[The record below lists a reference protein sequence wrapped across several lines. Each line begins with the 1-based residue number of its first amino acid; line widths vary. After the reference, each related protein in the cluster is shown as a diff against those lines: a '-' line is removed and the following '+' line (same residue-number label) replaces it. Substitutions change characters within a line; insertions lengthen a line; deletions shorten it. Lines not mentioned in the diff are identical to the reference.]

1 MRLVSYEFMAFLAV
15 LVTLYYAVPG
25 RFQWMLL
32 LAFSYGFCAWG
43 GGGAISLLYPLI
55 TTASTWLLA
64 NWMGSMTRKS
74 KAWIKERSPGREE
87 KKEHDRQVKK
97 RQRRLLALGLFLN
110 FGILAVFKYFH
121 VLLEPVSAVLG
132 ISYYTFQSMGY
143 LIDVYYRKHEPEKN
157 LARFALFVSFFPQM
171 TAGPISRFEQM
182 RDRLYDARRF
192 QMRNVKLGGLRMLWG
207 YFKKLVVADR
217 LGPAVAVIIR
227 SPETYDGIYVLLG
240 MAGYAIWM
248 YADFAGAMDIAL
260 GTAQMLGIRLPENFD
275 RPFFSKSQGEF
286 WRRWHMT
293 LMLWL
298 REYVFFPVST
308 SRFSKKAS
316 ALAARLWGK
325 KAGERMP
332 AYLATL
338 TAWFAVGVWHGAS
351 WNFVAWGLAN
361 GIALLISQELT
372 GWRRTFHA
380 RCSFAR
386 TRAYGLFQ
394 VIRTFFAFACL
405 EMLEYYSF
413 GTAFAMF
420 GSLVTSSRISQLWD
434 GRFET
439 LGLKAA
445 DVWMLGAGV
454 LLMFAASLLKG
465 RGSVRERLE
474 KQPVLAQYG
483 AAFGLFVL
491 VLVAGVY
498 GRGYD
503 ASQFIYNQF

>member
-1 MRLVSYEFMAFLAV
+1 MSLVSYEFLAFLAA
-15 LVTLYYAVPG
+15 LVTLSYVVPG

-32 LAFSYGFCAWG
+32 LAFSYGFYAWG
-43 GGGAISLLYPLI
+43 GVLSLCYPLI
-55 TTASTWLLA
+55 TTGSTWFLA
-64 NWMGSMTRKS
+64 NWMGSMTRQS
-74 KAWIKERSPGREE
+74 KAWIGERNLSREE
-87 KKEHDRQVKK
+87 KKEHNRQVKQ
-97 RQRRLLALGLFLN
+97 RQRRILAMGLLLN

-121 VLLEPVSAVLG
+121 LLPVHAGAVLG

-143 LIDVYYRKHEPEKN
+143 LIDVYYRKHEPERN

-171 TAGPISRFEQM
+171 TAGPISRFEQLKGC
-182 RDRLYDARRF
+182 LYDARKF
-192 QMRNVKLGGLRMLWG
+192 QARNVKLGALRMLWG
-207 YFKKLVVADR
+207 YFKKLVIADR

-240 MAGYAIWM
+240 MVGYAIWM

-260 GTAQMLGIRLPENFD
+260 GTAQMFGIRLPENFD
-275 RPFFSKSQGEF
+275 RPFFSKSLGEF

-298 REYVFFPVST
+298 REYIFFPVST

-316 ALAARLWGK
+316 ALAARLFGK
-325 KAGERMP
+325 KAGEKCP
-332 AYLATL
+332 VSLATL
-338 TAWFAVGVWHGAS
+338 TVWFVAGIWHGAS
-351 WNFVAWGLAN
+351 RNFVVWGLAN

-372 GWRRTFHA
+372 GWRRKFHD
-380 RCSFAR
+380 RFSFAR
-386 TRAYGLFQ
+386 TRVYGFFQ
-394 VIRTFFAFACL
+394 VIRTFFVFACL
-405 EMLEYYSF
+405 EMFEYYSF
-413 GTAFAMF
+413 DTAFAMF
-420 GSLVTSSRISQLWD
+420 GSLVASSRMSQLWD

-445 DVWMLGAGV
+445 DVWILGVGV
-454 LLMFAASLLKG
+454 LLLFAASLLKG

-474 KQPVLAQYG
+474 KKPVLAQYG
-483 AAFGLFVL
+483 VAFGLFVL

-498 GRGYD
+498 GHGYD